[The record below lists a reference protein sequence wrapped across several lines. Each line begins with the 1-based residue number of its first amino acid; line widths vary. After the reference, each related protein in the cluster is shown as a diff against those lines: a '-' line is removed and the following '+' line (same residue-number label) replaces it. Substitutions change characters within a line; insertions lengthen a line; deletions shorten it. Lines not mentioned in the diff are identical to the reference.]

1 MKDTIIHVES
11 VLDDVNGL
19 RSEEGQFVYDLIL
32 KAFFENKKVI
42 LSFDN
47 MEILSEDFLQSAIG
61 QLYEIYSHAEI
72 KKNMHIENVP
82 FSGKVALK
90 RIVDKAKLS
99 Y

>member
-1 MKDTIIHVES
+1 MG
-11 VLDDVNGL
+11 DVNGVE
-19 RSEEGQFVYDLIL
+19 SEEGQLIYDLVL
-32 KAFFENKKVI
+32 KAFFESKKVI

-61 QLYEIYSHAEI
+61 QLYQIYSHAEI
-72 KKNMHIENVP
+72 KKNIRIENVP

-90 RIVDKAKLS
+90 RIVDKAKTS

>member
-1 MKDTIIHVES
+1 MKDAIIHVES
-11 VLDDVNGL
+11 VLGDVNGVE
-19 RSEEGQFVYDLIL
+19 SEEGQLIYDLVL
-32 KAFFENKKVI
+32 KAFFESKKVI

-61 QLYEIYSHAEI
+61 QLYQIYSHAEI
-72 KKNMHIENVP
+72 KKNIRIENVP

-90 RIVDKAKLS
+90 RIVDKAKTS